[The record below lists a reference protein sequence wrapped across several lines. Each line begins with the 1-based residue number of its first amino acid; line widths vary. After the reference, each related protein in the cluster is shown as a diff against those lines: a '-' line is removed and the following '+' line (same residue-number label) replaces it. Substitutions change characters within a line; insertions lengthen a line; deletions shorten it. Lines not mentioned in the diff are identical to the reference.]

1 MQPHHVTTFHLLAAA
16 TASGLLLFCGGPAA
30 PPAPSASPVVSPA
43 READGGAQGDASAS
57 APGQHAASKDGPA
70 DAGSG
75 KSLELNFAGFGLSS
89 RGSVV
94 GALDGGPGASLF
106 GIGAGPKRD
115 GGAASKGQL
124 DPAEIRR
131 VVQADRPKYQQ
142 CYEAAL
148 TKSPTLAGKVSV
160 HFIVGVDGSVASAE
174 NSGSTLADAKVVDCV
189 VQAFSKL
196 RFPAPKG
203 GTVDIVYPLD
213 FGTK

>member
-1 MQPHHVTTFHLLAAA
+1 MRSHHVTTFQLLAAV

-43 READGGAQGDASAS
+43 READSGAQGDASAT
-57 APGQHAASKDGPA
+57 APGERAASKDGPV
-70 DAGSG
+70 DAGPG
-75 KSLELNFAGFGLSS
+75 KPFEVNLDGVGLSS
-89 RGSVV
+89 GGS
-94 GALDGGPGASLF
+94 GIGTLDGGPGAGF
-106 GIGAGPKRD
+106 GIGPGPKSD
-115 GGAASKGQL
+115 GSAPSKGQL
-124 DPAEIRR
+124 DPKEIRR
-131 VVQADRPKYQQ
+131 VVQADKAKYQQ

-148 TKSPTLAGKVSV
+148 AKSPTLAGRVSV
-160 HFIVGVDGSVASAE
+160 RFVVGVDGRVASAE
-174 NSGSTLADAKVVDCV
+174 NRGSTLADAKVVDCV